1 MSKLDDM
8 AKYRSEGMIR
18 AYEIAKKAQDE
29 GKDPVKALGDEL
41 AFRKRYKLDTILT
54 EKEVRRTC
62 EPYLNG
68 VRNEAASAIMTV
80 ACMVLWDVFHF
91 GGKERLPKFVR
102 ECQVYISGL
111 AEGSLSWETLDEELW
126 EHCKVRVKVE

>member
-29 GKDPVKALGDEL
+29 GRDPVKALGDEL
-41 AFRKRYKLDTILT
+41 TFRKRYKLDTILT

-91 GGKERLPKFVR
+91 GGKIRLPKFVR